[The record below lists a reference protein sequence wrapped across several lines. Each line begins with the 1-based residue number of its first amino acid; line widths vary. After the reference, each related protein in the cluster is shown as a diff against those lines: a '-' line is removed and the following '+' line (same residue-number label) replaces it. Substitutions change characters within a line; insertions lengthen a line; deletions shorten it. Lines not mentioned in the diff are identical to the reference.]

1 SSHPEEAKRRSLQQR
16 GHGAEMG
23 TARVIGLCLA
33 STAISIAAGGETSG
47 GPSYQTFVALA
58 LICLA
63 FHGGVA
69 LATRSVRAGRP

>member
-1 SSHPEEAKRRSLQQR
+1 MHPAIQGKEREGRYNN
-16 GHGAEMG
+16 GVEMG